1 MNTLLNQNKA
11 IQYEAFLH
19 LSLFILMPIES
30 TAIRIVLQTNH
41 KNLTE
46 FIKNFQNEK
55 DDENFMALK
64 NRMREILDDLVW
76 LSSV

>member
-1 MNTLLNQNKA
+1 MTTVLNQNKA

-19 LSLFILMPIES
+19 LSLFILMPIEATS
-30 TAIRIVLQTNH
+30 IRVVLQTNH

-55 DDENFMALK
+55 DDENLRALK
-64 NRMREILDDLVW
+64 NRMREILDDLV
-76 LSSV
+76 

>member
-1 MNTLLNQNKA
+1 MTTVLNQNKA

-19 LSLFILMPIES
+19 LSLFILMPIETTS
-30 TAIRIVLQTNH
+30 IRVVLQTNH

-55 DDENFMALK
+55 DDENLLALK
-64 NRMREILDDLVW
+64 NRMREILDELV
-76 LSSV
+76 